1 MGLVNV
7 RIDERLIH
15 GQVAGIWT
23 NTLNTQRIIV
33 ANDKAA
39 ENPIDKA
46 SLRMAAP
53 STVRLSVI
61 TVEAAAKNITSGKYG
76 DQRIFLIFKNP
87 TDVNKFLE
95 FGGSIEELTVGNMSH
110 KDNTTEITKSIYV
123 SNEEK
128 IIFNEI
134 NNKGVKIV
142 SQLVPNESAIDF
154 MKKLTEKIK

>member
-87 TDVNKFLE
+87 TDVNKFLD
-95 FGGSIEELTVGNMSH
+95 
-110 KDNTTEITKSIYV
+110 DNGVV
-123 SNEEK
+123 S
-128 IIFNEI
+128 
-134 NNKGVKIV
+134 
-142 SQLVPNESAIDF
+142 SSL
-154 MKKLTEKIK
+154 